1 MDCFARLELPRQLW
15 LDPEILKQN
24 FLRLSA
30 ERHPD
35 KARGEEQK
43 QEAEKEFAALN
54 GAYNTLRHTRTRLL
68 HFLELE
74 GVPKGAHV
82 QSVPPAALEFF
93 SRVAEITKEA
103 DGLAREKRAAASPMI
118 KVQAFTKALACAET
132 VRALQA
138 GLAGQIRRTETELQ
152 SLASSGQIQPPLSPA
167 IVNTLQAAAA
177 TLGFLERWNAQ
188 LQEKIAALT
197 F

>member
-1 MDCFARLELPRQLW
+1 MDCFARLELRRQLW
-15 LDPEILKQN
+15 IDPETLKQN

-35 KARGEEQK
+35 KAQGAEQK
-43 QEAEKEFAALN
+43 REAEKEFAALN
-54 GAYNTLRHTRTRLL
+54 EACNTLRNTRLRL
-68 HFLELE
+68 QHFLELE
-74 GVPKGAHV
+74 GVPKAPHV

-93 SRVAEITKEA
+93 SRVAEITKRA
-103 DGLAREKRAAASPMI
+103 DELAREKRAAASPMI
-118 KVQAFTKALACAET
+118 KVQALTKALACAET

-138 GLAGQIRRTETELQ
+138 ELAGQIRKTEAELQ
-152 SLASSGQIQPPLSPA
+152 SLATSGQVQPPLSPA
-167 IVNTLQAAAA
+167 TVNTLQSAVA